1 MHFPDNRLRPPGP
14 AVGTERGAQRWFSTQ
29 GNLGEALRVGKD
41 VVLVTGKPVDAR
53 PQQDFPLREEERFQN
68 KTV

>member
-14 AVGTERGAQRWFSTQ
+14 GVGTERGAQRWLSTQ

-53 PQQDFPLREEERFQN
+53 PQQAFPLREEERFQN